1 MHFPTRRDCVG
12 CVGCYNCS
20 GPKNARGLRNV
31 VA

>member
-1 MHFPTRRDCVG
+1 MHFPTRRDCLG